1 MKSVHG
7 RRAMGLGL
15 LVAMVLLVAACGSSS
30 KSSSTTTK
38 TTSTTAATSTLPTT
52 WSLPGADAQNSR
64 DVGGPINSSN
74 VSTLGVAWTVPIIAS
89 GTFGA
94 YATTPVVSN
103 GVLYTQDLASN
114 VYAINVE
121 SGKLLWIKKYNSPDE
136 GPNGVTVVNGTVYG
150 ATENSAFALQAATG
164 EQLWTKKLTRNTA
177 EGIDMAPGYNNG
189 TVYVSTVPGNT
200 KAFYKGNG
208 QAILWAIDAET
219 GATKWKWEEVPKTL
233 WGNVAI
239 NSGGGQWDPP
249 TFGPEGNLYVGVA
262 NPAPFGPGTKQFPW
276 GTSHPGPNLY
286 TDSIV
291 KLNATT
297 GKLIWYYQLT
307 PHDIFDHDLENSP
320 VLSSAGGT
328 PIVIDAGK
336 AGILVAV
343 NAETGKLV
351 WKTPVGVHNGIDN
364 INLEAE
370 KGNLSKLK
378 LPVTIEPGDLGG
390 VESQLA
396 TNGKTVFAAVN
407 NLAAKF
413 TPSNGQY
420 GEFVGGYTAGTG
432 EIVAVNEA
440 TGAIEWAKKLPT
452 SPYGSVS
459 IANDVVFTTTF
470 NGTLYALDASTG
482 AELWKTTLSAG
493 TNAPVT
499 IVGNTVITAG
509 SFPQSAS
516 QKALITAYRLGATG
530 TLPTS
535 TPATTKTTTTSSST
549 TAPTTAG
556 VIKIAADPTGLLK
569 YTVSAITTTAG
580 TKTVEFTNESP
591 LEHSVVIENASKK
604 DIGETPIFDHGTKSF
619 KVTLTAGT
627 YTYFCSVPGH
637 REAGMVGTLTVK

>member
-1 MKSVHG
+1 MKSVHL
-7 RRAMGLGL
+7 RRVMGVGL
-15 LVAMVLLVAACGSSS
+15 LAAMSLLVAACGSSS
-30 KSSSTTTK
+30 KSSSTS
-38 TTSTTAATSTLPTT
+38 STTTVKTAVLPTS
-52 WSLPGADAQNSR
+52 WELAGADAQNTR

-103 GVLYTQDLASN
+103 GVVYAQDLASN
-114 VYAINVE
+114 VYAINLE
-121 SGKLLWIKKYNSPDE
+121 TGKLLWIKKYNQPDE
-136 GPNGVTVVNGTVYG
+136 GPNGVTIANGTVYG
-150 ATENSAFALQAATG
+150 ATSESAFALQAATG
-164 EQLWTKKLTRNTA
+164 EQLWSKKLTRNA
-177 EGIDMAPGYNNG
+177 SEGIDMAPGYNNG

-208 QAILWAIDAET
+208 QAILWALDAET
-219 GATKWKWEEVPKTL
+219 GAAKWKWEEVPKNL
-233 WGNVAI
+233 WSNANTNI

-291 KLNATT
+291 KLNSET

-320 VLSSAGGT
+320 ILSSDGGT
-328 PIVIDAGK
+328 PIVIDGGK

-364 INLEAE
+364 VNLEAE

-390 VESQLA
+390 IESQLA
-396 TNGKTVFAAVN
+396 TNGKTVYAAVV

-413 TPSNGQY
+413 TASNGQY
-420 GEFVGGYTAGTG
+420 GEFVGGVGAGTG
-432 EIVAVNEA
+432 EVVAVNEA

-452 SPYGSVS
+452 AAYGAVTL
-459 IANDVVFTTTF
+459 ANDVVFATTY
-470 NGTLYALDASTG
+470 NGTLYALDASSG
-482 AELWKTTLSAG
+482 EELWKTTLSAG
-493 TNAPVT
+493 T
-499 IVGNTVITAG
+499 
-509 SFPQSAS
+509 
-516 QKALITAYRLGATG
+516 
-530 TLPTS
+530 
-535 TPATTKTTTTSSST
+535 
-549 TAPTTAG
+549 
-556 VIKIAADPTGLLK
+556 
-569 YTVSAITTTAG
+569 
-580 TKTVEFTNESP
+580 
-591 LEHSVVIENASKK
+591 
-604 DIGETPIFDHGTKSF
+604 
-619 KVTLTAGT
+619 
-627 YTYFCSVPGH
+627 
-637 REAGMVGTLTVK
+637 